1 MLCPNC
7 SEPQLPGAR
16 RCPNCGARVSAPG
29 TVRRRQRRSAGGV
42 LLFWTGMGVVA
53 LLGLVLLPGLIGAGA
68 HRVASGI
75 EARIPRADA
84 SDSVVFAATPVS
96 QAASGSSGAVVADA
110 TATRVVLTAQDLNAR
125 VAEHARELQPLDHVQ
140 IDITTTGIV
149 VDFGAYNLS
158 GTYHGKM
165 TVVDGVPLVTGGK
178 ISGVLGWFVTPDQL
192 ESALNQEIAAAVSAQ
207 GVWVEQVETQP
218 GTLIFYV
225 RA

>member
-16 RCPNCGARVSAPG
+16 RCPNCGARVSSPG
-29 TVRRRQRRSAGGV
+29 TVRRRRRSSAGGV
-42 LLFWTGMGVVA
+42 LVFWAGLGVVA
-53 LLGLVLLPGLIGAGA
+53 LVGLLVLPGVIGAGA
-68 HRVASGI
+68 HRVAAGI

-84 SDSVVFAATPVS
+84 SGGAVFSATPVS
-96 QAASGSSGAVVADA
+96 LVSSGASSVVADA

-125 VAEHARELQPLDHVQ
+125 VAEHAQELQPLDHVR
-140 IDITTTGIV
+140 IDVTGAGIV

-158 GTYHGKM
+158 GTYRGRL

-178 ISGVLGWFVTPDQL
+178 ISGVLGWFVTPNQL

-218 GTLIFYV
+218 GELIFYV
-225 RA
+225 KT